1 LGALATLFP
10 RSVRGNLALHSSE
23 GTKMSATT
31 AAAVRH
37 QSSTFKILAAASIG
51 NALEWYDILVY
62 GYFAVTISKL
72 FFPTADPTTALLLA
86 FGTFGVSYLVR
97 PLGALVLGAYAD
109 RAGRRAAMLLSIV
122 VMTIGTGLMAIM
134 PTYATVG
141 IVAPV
146 AVLLARL
153 LQGFAV
159 AGEFGSATAFLV
171 EHSPDRKGF
180 FASFQWFGQ
189 GLAAVL
195 ASFFGVILF
204 GWLTADQLNSWG
216 WRLPFFFGLL
226 IGPIGLYIRKHVG
239 ETPEF
244 SEKGPAEAPVRQMF
258 AEHWDRL
265 LMCIGV
271 VILSTS
277 SNYIILYMPTYA
289 IRQLH
294 LPQSLG
300 FTATMIGGLL
310 LTFGAP
316 FFGHL
321 SDRVGRVRMMM
332 VVSLLFAI
340 SAYPAFVVLVANPS
354 LAGIVGIV
362 CWLSLLKA
370 AYSGTL
376 PALMAELFPTA
387 TRGTGIALSYNIS
400 VPIFGGFA
408 PAIATWLVAT
418 TGSPLAPSFYL
429 IGTSL
434 LSLVVLIIIHMR
446 VKTT

>member
-1 LGALATLFP
+1 
-10 RSVRGNLALHSSE
+10 
-23 GTKMSATT
+23 MSASAT
-31 AAAVRH
+31 AAVRH

-97 PLGALVLGAYAD
+97 PLGAIVLGAYAD

-122 VMTIGTGLMAIM
+122 IMTVGTGLMAIM

-146 AVLLARL
+146 AVLVARL

-171 EHSPDRKGF
+171 EHSQDRKGF

-216 WRLPFFFGLL
+216 WRVPFFFGLL

-244 SEKGPAEAPVRQMF
+244 NEKGPSQAPVQQMF
-258 AEHWDRL
+258 IEHWDRL

-446 VKTT
+446 VKTS

>member
-1 LGALATLFP
+1 
-10 RSVRGNLALHSSE
+10 
-23 GTKMSATT
+23 MSTT
-31 AAAVRH
+31 AVVAKASH
-37 QSSTFKILAAASIG
+37 QTSTLKVLAAAAIG
-51 NALEWYDILVY
+51 NALEFYDILIY

-72 FFPTADPTTALLLA
+72 FFPTADPTTALLLT
-86 FGTFGVSYLVR
+86 FGTFGISYLAR

-122 VMTIGTGLMAIM
+122 IMTIGTGLMAIM
-134 PTYATVG
+134 PTYNSVG
-141 IVAPV
+141 ILAPI

-171 EHSPDRKGF
+171 EHTQDRKGF

-189 GLAAVL
+189 GIAAVL
-195 ASFFGVILF
+195 SSFFGVVLF
-204 GWLTADQLNSWG
+204 SMLTTAQIESWG
-216 WRLPFFFGLL
+216 WRVPFLFGLL

-244 SEKGPAEAPVRQMF
+244 HDHGPSPAPLRQMF
-258 AEHWDRL
+258 TDHWDRL
-265 LMCIGV
+265 LMCMGI

-289 IRQLH
+289 IKQLH

-310 LTFGAP
+310 LTFCAP
-316 FFGHL
+316 FFGHV
-321 SDRVGRVRMMM
+321 SDRVGRLRMM
-332 VVSLLFAI
+332 VVVSILFAV
-340 SAYPAFVVLVANPS
+340 SAYPAFMLLVANPS
-354 LAGIVGIV
+354 LAGIIGIV

-376 PALMAELFPTA
+376 PALMAELFPTG
-387 TRGTGIALSYNIS
+387 TRSTGIAFAYNTS

-408 PAIATWLVAT
+408 PFIAAWLVAV
-418 TGSPLAPSFYL
+418 TGSPLAPSYYL
-429 IGTSL
+429 IVTAL
-434 LSLVVLIIIHMR
+434 LSLVMLVVIHMR
-446 VKTT
+446 VKTS

>member
-1 LGALATLFP
+1 
-10 RSVRGNLALHSSE
+10 
-23 GTKMSATT
+23 MSTT
-31 AAAVRH
+31 AIAAKTPH
-37 QSSTFKILAAASIG
+37 QANTFKVLAAASIG

-109 RAGRRAAMLLSIV
+109 RAGRRAAMLVSIV
-122 VMTIGTGLMAIM
+122 IMTIGTGLMAIM
-134 PTYATVG
+134 PTYSTVG
-141 IVAPV
+141 IVAPI
-146 AVLLARL
+146 AVLIARL

-171 EHSPDRKGF
+171 EHTTDRKGF

-195 ASFFGVILF
+195 ASFFGVVLF
-204 GWLTADQLNSWG
+204 TWLTTEQLDSWG

-244 SEKGPAEAPVRQMF
+244 REQGPAKAPVRQMF

-265 LMCIGV
+265 LMCIGI

-289 IRQLH
+289 IKQLH

-300 FTATMIGGLL
+300 FTATLLGGIL

-321 SDRVGRVRMMM
+321 SDRVGRVRLMV
-332 VVSLLFAI
+332 VVSLLFAV
-340 SAYPAFVVLVANPS
+340 SAYPAFVLLVANPS
-354 LAGIVGIV
+354 LAGIVAIV

-376 PALMAELFPTA
+376 PSLMAELFPIS
-387 TRGTGIALSYNIS
+387 TRSTGIALSYNIS

-408 PAIATWLVAT
+408 PFIAAWLVAE

-429 IGTSL
+429 IATSV
-434 LSLVVLIIIHMR
+434 LSLIVLVIIHMR
-446 VKTT
+446 VKTN

>member
-1 LGALATLFP
+1 MSSTTM
-10 RSVRGNLALHSSE
+10 VRGAPRQ
-23 GTKMSATT
+23 A
-31 AAAVRH
+31 
-37 QSSTFKILAAASIG
+37 STFKILAAASIG

-72 FFPTADPTTALLLA
+72 FFPTADPTTALLLT

-97 PLGALVLGAYAD
+97 PLGALVLGAYGD

-122 VMTIGTGLMAIM
+122 IMTAGTGLMAIM
-134 PTYATVG
+134 PTYSSIG
-141 IVAPV
+141 IAAPI

-171 EHSPDRKGF
+171 EHSKTRKGY

-195 ASFFGVILF
+195 ASFFGVILTA
-204 GWLTADQLNSWG
+204 WLTSDQLIDWG
-216 WRLPFFFGLL
+216 WRIPFFFGML

-239 ETPEF
+239 ESPEF
-244 SEKGPAEAPVRQMF
+244 RDKGPAAAPVRQLF
-258 AEHWDRL
+258 TQQRDRL
-265 LMCIGV
+265 LMCIGTV
-271 VILSTS
+271 VLSTS

-289 IRQLH
+289 IQQLH
-294 LPQSLG
+294 LPQTLG
-300 FTATMIGGLL
+300 FIATMIGGIL
-310 LTFGAP
+310 LTVGAP

-321 SDRVGRVRMMM
+321 SDKIGRLRMMAA
-332 VVSLLFAI
+332 VSLLFAV
-340 SAYPAFVVLVANPS
+340 SAYPAFVLLVANPS

-376 PALMAELFPTA
+376 PALMAELFPTS
-387 TRGTGIALSYNIS
+387 TRSTGIALSYNVS

-408 PAIATWLVAT
+408 PLIAAWLVAVT
-418 TGSPLAPSFYL
+418 ASPLAPSYYL
-429 IGTSL
+429 IATSAI
-434 LSLVVLIIIHMR
+434 SLIVLGVIYAR
-446 VKTT
+446 VKTS

>member
-1 LGALATLFP
+1 
-10 RSVRGNLALHSSE
+10 
-23 GTKMSATT
+23 MSASAV
-31 AAAVRH
+31 AADAPR
-37 QSSTFKILAAASIG
+37 QSSTFKVLAAASIG

-62 GYFAVTISKL
+62 GYFAVTVSSL
-72 FFPTADPTTALLLA
+72 FFPKADPTTALLLT

-122 VMTIGTGLMAIM
+122 IMTIGTGLMAIM
-134 PTYATVG
+134 PTYNSIG
-141 IVAPV
+141 IIAPI
-146 AVLLARL
+146 AVLIARL

-171 EHSPDRKGF
+171 EHSTTRKGF

-195 ASFFGVILF
+195 ASLFGVIMF
-204 GWLTADQLNSWG
+204 GWLTPEQLSSWG
-216 WRLPFFFGLL
+216 WRVPFFFGLL
-226 IGPIGLYIRKHVG
+226 IGPIGLYIRKHVA

-244 SEKGPAEAPVRQMF
+244 REKGPSEAPLGQLF
-258 AEHWDRL
+258 AQYWDRL
-265 LMCIGV
+265 LMCIGIV
-271 VILSTS
+271 VLSTG

-300 FTATMIGGLL
+300 FIATLIGGIL
-310 LTFGAP
+310 LTLGAP

-321 SDRVGRVRMMM
+321 SDRVGRIRVM
-332 VVSLLFAI
+332 VVVCVLFAI
-340 SAYPAFVVLVANPS
+340 SAYPAFVLLVAHPS

-387 TRGTGIALSYNIS
+387 TRSTGIAVSYNIS

-408 PAIATWLVAT
+408 PLIAAWLITV
-418 TGSPLAPSFYL
+418 TGSQLAPSFYL
-429 IGTSL
+429 IATSL
-434 LSLVVLIIIHMR
+434 LSLLTLIVIAMK
-446 VKTT
+446 VKSAS

>member
-1 LGALATLFP
+1 MSSIAMAHGAP
-10 RSVRGNLALHSSE
+10 RQA
-23 GTKMSATT
+23 
-31 AAAVRH
+31 
-37 QSSTFKILAAASIG
+37 STFKILAAASIG

-72 FFPTADPTTALLLA
+72 FFPTADPTTALLLT

-97 PLGALVLGAYAD
+97 PLGALVLGAYGD
-109 RAGRRAAMLLSIV
+109 KAGRRAAMLLSIV

-134 PTYATVG
+134 PTYASIG
-141 IVAPV
+141 IAAPIF
-146 AVLLARL
+146 VLLARL

-171 EHSPDRKGF
+171 EHSKTRKGY

-195 ASFFGVILF
+195 ASFFGVILTA
-204 GWLTADQLNSWG
+204 WLTTDQLNSWG
-216 WRLPFFFGLL
+216 WRIPFFFGML
-226 IGPIGLYIRKHVG
+226 IGPIGLYIRKHAG
-239 ETPEF
+239 ESPEF
-244 SEKGPAEAPVRQMF
+244 RDKGPATAPVRELFTLQ
-258 AEHWDRL
+258 WDRL
-265 LMCIGV
+265 LMCIGTV
-271 VILSTS
+271 VLSTS

-289 IRQLH
+289 IQQLH
-294 LPQSLG
+294 LPQTLG
-300 FTATMIGGLL
+300 FIATLIGGIL
-310 LTFGAP
+310 LTVGAP

-321 SDRVGRVRMMM
+321 SDSVGRLRMM
-332 VVSLLFAI
+332 VAVSLLFAV
-340 SAYPAFVVLVANPS
+340 SAYPAFVLLVANPS

-387 TRGTGIALSYNIS
+387 TRSTGIALSYNVS

-408 PAIATWLVAT
+408 PLIAAWLVAVT
-418 TGSPLAPSFYL
+418 ASPLAPSYYL
-429 IGTSL
+429 IATSII
-434 LSLVVLIIIHMR
+434 SLIVLAIISAR
-446 VKTT
+446 VKTS

>member
-1 LGALATLFP
+1 
-10 RSVRGNLALHSSE
+10 
-23 GTKMSATT
+23 MSTT
-31 AAAVRH
+31 AVAAKPSH
-37 QSSTFKILAAASIG
+37 QASTFKVLAAASIG

-72 FFPTADPTTALLLA
+72 FFPNADPTTALLLA

-122 VMTIGTGLMAIM
+122 IMTVGTGLMAIM
-134 PTYATVG
+134 PTYSSVG
-141 IVAPV
+141 IIAPV
-146 AVLLARL
+146 AVLIARL

-171 EHSPDRKGF
+171 EHSKDRKGF

-195 ASFFGVILF
+195 ASFFGVVLF
-204 GWLTADQLNSWG
+204 TWLTSEQLESWG
-216 WRLPFFFGLL
+216 WRVPFFFGLL

-244 SEKGPAEAPVRQMF
+244 REHGPAKAPVRQMF
-258 AEHWDRL
+258 VEHWDRL
-265 LMCIGV
+265 LMCIGI

-289 IRQLH
+289 IKQLH

-300 FTATMIGGLL
+300 FTATLLGGIL

-316 FFGHL
+316 YFGHL
-321 SDRVGRVRMMM
+321 SDRVGRVRLMMI
-332 VVSLLFAI
+332 VSLLFAV
-340 SAYPAFVVLVANPS
+340 SAYPAFVLLVANPS

-376 PALMAELFPTA
+376 PALMAELFPIS
-387 TRGTGIALSYNIS
+387 TRSTGIALSYNIS
-400 VPIFGGFA
+400 VPVFGGFA
-408 PAIATWLVAT
+408 PFIAAWLVAV
-418 TGSPLAPSFYL
+418 TGSSLAPSYYL
-429 IGTSL
+429 IATSL
-434 LSLVVLIIIHMR
+434 LSLLVLVIIRMR

>member
-1 LGALATLFP
+1 
-10 RSVRGNLALHSSE
+10 
-23 GTKMSATT
+23 MSATAV
-31 AAAVRH
+31 AAEAPR
-37 QSSTFKILAAASIG
+37 QASTLKVLTAASIG

-72 FFPTADPTTALLLA
+72 FFPTADPTTALLLT

-122 VMTIGTGLMAIM
+122 IMTIGTGLMAVM
-134 PTYATVG
+134 PTYSTIG
-141 IVAPV
+141 IAAPI
-146 AVLLARL
+146 AVLIARL

-171 EHSPDRKGF
+171 EHTKDRKGF

-195 ASFFGVILF
+195 ASFFGVVLL
-204 GWLTADQLNSWG
+204 GWLTADQLDSWG
-216 WRLPFFFGLL
+216 WRVPFLFGLL
-226 IGPIGLYIRKHVG
+226 IGPIGLYIRKHIG
-239 ETPEF
+239 ESPEF
-244 SEKGPAEAPVRQMF
+244 SDHGPAKAPVREMF
-258 AEHWDRL
+258 TKQWDRL
-265 LMCIGV
+265 LMCIGI

-289 IRQLH
+289 IKQLH

-300 FTATMIGGLL
+300 FTATMLGGIL
-310 LTFGAP
+310 LTFCAP
-316 FFGHL
+316 LFGHM
-321 SDRVGRVRMMM
+321 SDRIGRVRMMV
-332 VVSLLFAI
+332 VVSVLFAV
-340 SAYPAFVVLVANPS
+340 SAYPAFVLLVANPS
-354 LAGIVGIV
+354 LAGIVAIV

-370 AYSGTL
+370 AYSGVL
-376 PALMAELFPTA
+376 PSLMSELFPIA
-387 TRGTGIALSYNIS
+387 TRSTGIALSYNIS

-408 PAIATWLVAT
+408 PFIAAWLIAV
-418 TGSPLAPSFYL
+418 TGSPLAPSYYL
-429 IGTSL
+429 IATSL
-434 LSLVVLIIIHMR
+434 ISLLVLVIIHMR

>member
-1 LGALATLFP
+1 
-10 RSVRGNLALHSSE
+10 
-23 GTKMSATT
+23 MSASAV
-31 AAAVRH
+31 AADVPR
-37 QSSTFKILAAASIG
+37 QPSTFKVLAAASIG
-51 NALEWYDILVY
+51 NALEWYDILIY

-72 FFPTADPTTALLLA
+72 FFPTADPTTALLLT

-122 VMTIGTGLMAIM
+122 IMTVGTGLMAIM
-134 PTYATVG
+134 PTYNSIG
-141 IVAPV
+141 IMAPI
-146 AVLLARL
+146 AVLIARL

-159 AGEFGSATAFLV
+159 AGEFGSATAFLI
-171 EHSPDRKGF
+171 EHTTDRKGF

-189 GLAAVL
+189 GLATVL
-195 ASFFGVILF
+195 ASFFGVVL
-204 GWLTADQLNSWG
+204 LSTLSPDQLNSWG

-226 IGPIGLYIRKHVG
+226 IGPIGLYIRKHVA

-244 SEKGPAEAPVRQMF
+244 RTQGPAKAPIRQMF

-265 LMCIGV
+265 LMCIGIV
-271 VILSTS
+271 VLSTAS
-277 SNYIILYMPTYA
+277 QYIILYMPTYG
-289 IRQLH
+289 IRQLK

-316 FFGHL
+316 LFGHL
-321 SDRVGRVRMMM
+321 SDRIGRVRVM
-332 VVSLLFAI
+332 VVVCLLFAL
-340 SAYPAFVVLVANPS
+340 SAYPAFMLLVANPS
-354 LAGIVGIV
+354 LAGIVAIV
-362 CWLSLLKA
+362 CWLNILKA

-387 TRGTGIALSYNIS
+387 TRSTGIAVAYNTS

-408 PAIATWLVAT
+408 PFIATWLVTT

-429 IGTSL
+429 IAAAL
-434 LSLVVLIIIHMR
+434 LSLLALVIIAMK
-446 VKTT
+446 VKTAS

>member
-1 LGALATLFP
+1 
-10 RSVRGNLALHSSE
+10 
-23 GTKMSATT
+23 MSATAV
-31 AAAVRH
+31 AAKASH
-37 QSSTFKILAAASIG
+37 KTSTFKVLAAAAIG
-51 NALEWYDILVY
+51 NALEFYDILIY

-72 FFPTADPTTALLLA
+72 FFPTADPTTALLLT
-86 FGTFGVSYLVR
+86 FGTFGISYLAR

-109 RAGRRAAMLLSIV
+109 RAGRRTAMLLSIV
-122 VMTIGTGLMAIM
+122 IMTIGTGLMAIM
-134 PTYATVG
+134 PTYNSVG
-141 IVAPV
+141 ILAPI
-146 AVLLARL
+146 AVLIARL

-171 EHSPDRKGF
+171 EHSTDRKGF

-189 GLAAVL
+189 GIAAVL
-195 ASFFGVILF
+195 SSFFGVVLF
-204 GWLTADQLNSWG
+204 TWLTTEQIESWG
-216 WRLPFFFGLL
+216 WRVPFLFGLL

-239 ETPEF
+239 ESPEF
-244 SEKGPAEAPVRQMF
+244 REHGPAPAPLRQMF
-258 AEHWDRL
+258 AKHWDRL
-265 LMCIGV
+265 LMCMGI

-289 IRQLH
+289 IKQLH

-310 LTFGAP
+310 LTFCAP

-321 SDRVGRVRMMM
+321 SDRVGRLRMM
-332 VVSLLFAI
+332 VIVSVLFAV
-340 SAYPAFVVLVANPS
+340 SAYPAFVLLVANPS

-387 TRGTGIALSYNIS
+387 TRSTGIAFAYNTS

-408 PAIATWLVAT
+408 PFIAAWLVAV

-429 IGTSL
+429 ILTSL
-434 LSLVVLIIIHMR
+434 LSLLVLVIIHMR

>member
-1 LGALATLFP
+1 M
-10 RSVRGNLALHSSE
+10 SSD
-23 GTKMSATT
+23 TV
-31 AAAVRH
+31 AAAVQHR
-37 QSSTFKILAAASIG
+37 SSTFRILAAASIG

-122 VMTIGTGLMAIM
+122 IMTAGTGLMAII
-134 PTYATVG
+134 PTYASIG
-141 IVAPV
+141 ILAPI
-146 AVLLARL
+146 AVLIARL

-171 EHSPDRKGF
+171 EHSKDRKGF

-195 ASFFGVILF
+195 SSFFGVILYT
-204 GWLTADQLNSWG
+204 WLTTEQIESWG
-216 WRLPFFFGLL
+216 WRVPFLFGLL

-244 SEKGPAEAPVRQMF
+244 REEGPAPAPLRQMF
-258 AEHWDRL
+258 AKHWDRL
-265 LMCIGV
+265 LMCMGV

-300 FTATMIGGLL
+300 FAATLIGGIL

-332 VVSLLFAI
+332 VVSLLFAL
-340 SAYPAFVVLVANPS
+340 SAYPAFVLLVANAS

-400 VPIFGGFA
+400 VPVFGGFA

-429 IGTSL
+429 IATSL
-434 LSLVVLIIIHMR
+434 LSLVVLIVIRMT

>member
-1 LGALATLFP
+1 
-10 RSVRGNLALHSSE
+10 
-23 GTKMSATT
+23 MSATAV
-31 AAAVRH
+31 AAAVPR
-37 QSSTFKILAAASIG
+37 QTSTFKVLAAAAIG
-51 NALEWYDILVY
+51 NALEFYDILIY

-72 FFPTADPTTALLLA
+72 FFPTADPTTALLLT
-86 FGTFGVSYLVR
+86 FGTFGISYLAR
-97 PLGALVLGAYAD
+97 PLGAVVLGAYSD
-109 RAGRRAAMLLSIV
+109 RAGRKAAMLVSIV
-122 VMTIGTGLMAIM
+122 LMTIGTGLMAIM
-134 PTYATVG
+134 PTYNTIG
-141 IVAPV
+141 ILAPI
-146 AVLLARL
+146 AVLIARL

-171 EHSPDRKGF
+171 EHSKDRKGF

-189 GLAAVL
+189 GIAAVL
-195 ASFFGVILF
+195 SSFFGVVLYT
-204 GWLTADQLNSWG
+204 WLTTEQMEGWG
-216 WRLPFFFGLL
+216 WRVPFFFGLL

-244 SEKGPAEAPVRQMF
+244 REEGPAPAPLRQMF
-258 AEHWDRL
+258 AKHWDRL
-265 LMCIGV
+265 LMCMGI

-289 IRQLH
+289 IKQLH

-321 SDRVGRVRMMM
+321 SDRVGRLRMM
-332 VVSLLFAI
+332 VIVSVLFAV
-340 SAYPAFVVLVANPS
+340 SAYPAFVLLVANPS

-387 TRGTGIALSYNIS
+387 TRSTGIAVAYNTS
-400 VPIFGGFA
+400 VPIFGGTA
-408 PAIATWLVAT
+408 PLIATWLVAA
-418 TGSPLAPSFYL
+418 TGSTLAPSYYL
-429 IGTSL
+429 IATSL
-434 LSLVVLIIIHMR
+434 VSLLVLVVIHLR
-446 VKTT
+446 VKTAH